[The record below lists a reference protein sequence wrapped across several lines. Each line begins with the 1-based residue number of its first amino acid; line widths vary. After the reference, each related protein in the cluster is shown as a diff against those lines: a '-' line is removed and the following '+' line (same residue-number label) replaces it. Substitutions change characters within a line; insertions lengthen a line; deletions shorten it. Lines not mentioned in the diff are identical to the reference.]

1 MRELDET
8 TSALSSAPQEGGDPA
23 PAPDG
28 SAGSVREISAL
39 AQLRSRGRVRRVLP
53 LLGPAFVAAIAYVDP
68 GNFATNFTGGA
79 AYGYQLLWVIVAA
92 NLMAMLIQSL
102 SAKVGLA
109 TGRNLAELC
118 REHYRA
124 PVVWG
129 LWGQAEAV
137 AMATDLAEII
147 GGAIALNLLFGIPL
161 FSGGVITG
169 AVAFGLLALQGRS
182 YRRFEIVIA
191 GLLGVIL
198 LGFLY
203 NLLRAGADA
212 EGVARGLVPSFA
224 GTDSILLA
232 TGILGATVMP
242 HVIYLHSALTQKRI
256 PACDAAERHTLLRHQ
271 RVDVA
276 LAMGVAGIVN
286 MAMLVIS
293 ARLFFEPTGRGDRHD
308 RGGARRAQQVARP
321 GRSVGFRA
329 GTVGLGVRLL
339 QRRDLRGANCDA
351 RLPTSPDLAAA
362 ATGTDDGARTG
373 GAGRRRR
380 PHSSSGVQPGRP
392 VLWYPLRA
400 GPPGPADPTPRGHGR
415 ARQPAGDHGGGCDH
429 RSHHRGPERVPP
441 LPDLAGLTLLP
452 VPASTRAPNTIGV
465 CRRAG
470 CWGRTQSNYPPRLR
484 SSHPGATSLHYRDGW
499 PIFCA

>member
-1 MRELDET
+1 L
-8 TSALSSAPQEGGDPA
+8 
-23 PAPDG
+23 
-28 SAGSVREISAL
+28 
-39 AQLRSRGRVRRVLP
+39 LP
-53 LLGPAFVAAIAYVDP
+53 LLGSAFVAAIAYVDP
-68 GNFATNFTGGA
+68 GNFATNFSGGA

-118 REHYRA
+118 REYYPP

-147 GGAIALNLLFGIPL
+147 GGAIALNLLFGVPL
-161 FSGGVITG
+161 FSGGMITG

-198 LGFLY
+198 FGFLY

-224 GTDSILLA
+224 GADSVLLA

-242 HVIYLHSALTQKRI
+242 HVIYLHSALTQERI
-256 PACDAAERHTLLRHQ
+256 PARDAAERHTLLRHQ
-271 RVDVA
+271 RLDVA

-293 ARLFFEPTGRGDRHD
+293 ARLFFAPMQGVAVDTIEKVHAGLDRLI
-308 RGGARRAQQVARP
+308 GPSAALAFALALLASGFASS
-321 GRSVGFRA
+321 SVGTYA
-329 GTVGLGVRLL
+329 GQVVMQGFLRRRISLLLRRGLTMTPALLVLGV
-339 QRRDLRGANCDA
+339 G
-351 RLPTSPDLAAA
+351 
-362 ATGTDDGARTG
+362 
-373 GAGRRRR
+373 
-380 PHSSSGVQPGRP
+380 
-392 VLWYPLRA
+392 
-400 GPPGPADPTPRGHGR
+400 ADPTR
-415 ARQPAGDHGGGCDH
+415 ALVLSQVVLSFGIPFALVPLVLLTRRHEVMGELVNRPLTTAVAGITAAII
-429 RSHHRGPERVPP
+429 VA
-441 LPDLAGLTLLP
+441 LNAFLLYQT
-452 VPASTRAPNTIGV
+452 VFG
-465 CRRAG
+465 
-470 CWGRTQSNYPPRLR
+470 
-484 SSHPGATSLHYRDGW
+484 
-499 PIFCA
+499 